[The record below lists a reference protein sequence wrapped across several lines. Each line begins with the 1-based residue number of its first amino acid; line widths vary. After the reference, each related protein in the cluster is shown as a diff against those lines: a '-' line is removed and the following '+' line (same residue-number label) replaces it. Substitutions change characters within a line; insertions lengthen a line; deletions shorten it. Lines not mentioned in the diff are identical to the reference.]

1 MTVSPSGMRMGSMTC
16 HRFPVDSDLVSRLGV
31 GTIARSDVGEGFFR
45 EAGLW
50 DEESSFLLLPDR
62 YGEAEGVPA
71 LGYQLST
78 PLPPTEDGIS
88 PEVGL
93 VHAHLTAVARR
104 AAQSGEAVYLSR
116 GGWAAPPNEEYVLFV
131 AVPSD
136 TGKTM
141 SHVETFPHPG
151 PGNLWDVFRSR
162 REGRAVVARAPLE
175 AVIEGVGPLLFS
187 AASGFCPPEDMG
199 LAFLRNRSDLYRES
213 HPHRARIESGG
224 LPAAI
229 GRIPEC
235 SRTLPL

>member
-1 MTVSPSGMRMGSMTC
+1 VSLPFSSCPIDTAKPRGCRPSATNSPLPSHPR
-16 HRFPVDSDLVSRLGV
+16 RPASRL
-31 GTIARSDVGEGFFR
+31 RS
-45 EAGLW
+45 
-50 DEESSFLLLPDR
+50 
-62 YGEAEGVPA
+62 
-71 LGYQLST
+71 
-78 PLPPTEDGIS
+78 
-88 PEVGL
+88 GL
-93 VHAHLTAVARR
+93 VHAHLTAAARR

-116 GGWAAPPNEEYVLFV
+116 GGWAAPPNEEY